1 MATSGHG
8 HLIVGSSLRIRH
20 HIKIYRLIIDL
31 ELLSLLLNLFFLL
44 KEIVAA
50 LQAGCNIIPIIDN
63 FQWPDPEELPED
75 MRAICSF
82 NGVR

>member
-1 MATSGHG
+1 MDCMPTYY
-8 HLIVGSSLRIRH
+8 LIQDKVDFVKLMPS
-20 HIKIYRLIIDL
+20 
-31 ELLSLLLNLFFLL
+31 LLNLLFFLQ
-44 KEIVAA
+44 EIVAA